1 MVAGLPTCSP
11 GASVLASTSQDVV
24 GEGKGKVGGGKT
36 IANKREVGDR
46 VSAGLVDLGHH
57 LHRVQHVVRVGAADQ
72 ECGEL
77 CFSQGAEKKE
87 E

>member
-1 MVAGLPTCSP
+1 M
-11 GASVLASTSQDVV
+11 
-24 GEGKGKVGGGKT
+24 GGGKT
-36 IANKREVGDR
+36 IANKREVGNR
-46 VSAGLVDLGHH
+46 VSAGLVHRGHH

-77 CFSQGAEKKE
+77 CFGQGAEKKE